1 MTNPDEAKH
10 PTMFTNNLTELFK
23 ICSPLIE
30 SNSFNV
36 NTLDQERQNIKMGW
50 PNAANLVYDFS
61 GKPTLNFMDY
71 ASKFEL
77 EFLYF
82 TKQNKICQ

>member
-1 MTNPDEAKH
+1 
-10 PTMFTNNLTELFK
+10 
-23 ICSPLIE
+23 
-30 SNSFNV
+30 
-36 NTLDQERQNIKMGW
+36 MGW

-61 GKPTLNFMDY
+61 GKLTLNRMDY

-82 TKQNKICQ
+82 TKQNKIYQLIVVFSMSVLRVQFPNIFCTYSSIYLHYIPNESDA